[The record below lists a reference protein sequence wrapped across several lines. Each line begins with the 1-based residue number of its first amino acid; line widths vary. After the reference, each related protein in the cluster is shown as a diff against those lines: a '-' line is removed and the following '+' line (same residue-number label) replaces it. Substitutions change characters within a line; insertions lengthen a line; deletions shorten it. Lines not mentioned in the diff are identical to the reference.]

1 MPLAQVDSRETL
13 AVDERII
20 ETGRKEG
27 VQLGELDV
35 QVVAHE
41 TRHGRAGADLS
52 QLRGR
57 ESRGGVE
64 AVLVEIPIAEF
75 QVPELSG
82 HQICRK

>member
-1 MPLAQVDSRETL
+1 MFVLPFAQVDSSKTL

-20 ETGRKEG
+20 DPWREERI
-27 VQLGELDV
+27 QLGELDV

-41 TRHGRAGADLS
+41 TRHGRTGADLS

-57 ESRGGVE
+57 ESRVGVD

-82 HQICRK
+82 H